1 MEERSPPSAP
11 SASTKPSTTLLQN
24 ILDNQVNEL
33 LELVALDIERSRT
46 ENDIKNRSS
55 DFRGGR
61 WVGYTEAAMLV
72 RRFKRSPVTDEN
84 DEN

>member
-46 ENDIKNRSS
+46 END
-55 DFRGGR
+55 
-61 WVGYTEAAMLV
+61 
-72 RRFKRSPVTDEN
+72 EN
-84 DEN
+84 